1 MTASPILNLGIL
13 FLFVIFISY
22 MRKYGQHK
30 KIKWIMGCYVIVLL
44 LSLAVFQMINDD
56 NFTENHEIIDQEAI
70 EADNEAPSNS
80 NLYYAAR
87 EGRLDQTEG
96 VQVKGQWSF
105 EFTEKQLEVVNVDSI
120 GILLMAEIKD
130 TDDGK
135 IQVVE
140 YTTKSIVAG
149 IDVTNEIKSHQ
160 VTLQGNKLL
169 LKKPAENR
177 VELRRFKN
185 DFTVTQ
191 FTGDSSMDQ
200 QKIYSSSMM
209 GSRIL
214 ILSIPKNV
222 QLDTSKFHIEFIDKD
237 N

>member
-1 MTASPILNLGIL
+1 M
-13 FLFVIFISY
+13 
-22 MRKYGQHK
+22 
-30 KIKWIMGCYVIVLL
+30 
-44 LSLAVFQMINDD
+44 
-56 NFTENHEIIDQEAI
+56 
-70 EADNEAPSNS
+70 
-80 NLYYAAR
+80 
-87 EGRLDQTEG
+87 
-96 VQVKGQWSF
+96 QVKGQWSF